1 MQKYEE
7 WTKSYQYWPKLFE
20 KEPYRTF
27 KSDQNKRTFK
37 SENKIIESGKIK
49 DRVNK
54 EIAEESRN

>member
-37 SENKIIESGKIK
+37 SENKIIEIDFSWLFW
-49 DRVNK
+49 
-54 EIAEESRN
+54 ELHQ